1 MNQTRTF
8 LIFALLMVAT
18 LLWMEWGKEQRAP
31 VAVEGT
37 ATSTAAVDS
46 GATIPGV
53 PVVTDGAA
61 SNVPGA
67 VPAAPQAAPVP
78 GVSAAPAP
86 TSAGQVDVRTDVLD
100 LTLAGGVVAR
110 ADLLRFPQ
118 TRDEDSPPVRL
129 FDNSPATFYAAQ
141 SGWVSQG
148 SAAPTHEAGFVPES
162 AGTRYVLGADAD
174 TLEVPFVWHGPDGV
188 SIRRSYILTRGSY
201 AIEVRDT
208 VYNKGDALWQG
219 HVYRQLIRLPQVL
232 KTGWTNPES
241 FSLYGAT
248 WFSPG
253 EGYQRVRYSDF
264 ADEGPVNARQS
275 GGWLAMLQHHFFSAW
290 IPGANDE
297 VTVSLQAT
305 TGAGGA
311 PQYLIR
317 EVGPGLAVAPGD
329 QATTSA
335 RLWVGPKLVG
345 PIKAQ
350 QVTGLDRAVDYS
362 RFAFFAFLG
371 EGLFWILNKIHSLV
385 QNWGW
390 SIIGLVLVVKAV
402 LYPLS
407 KAQYQSMAKMRKFQ
421 PRIAQLKE
429 RYGEDK
435 QKFQTAMM
443 ELYKKEKIN
452 PVGGCLPVLLQMPIW
467 LALYWV
473 LLESVEL
480 RHAPW
485 IGWIQDLTARDPYFI
500 LPVLNIIVMWSTQKL
515 TPMVG
520 MDPMQQKM
528 MQLMPLAFGVFMV
541 FFPSGLVLYWVTNGS
556 LGLLQQWW
564 LIRKYADKPDSG
576 KPDAGDKP
584 AKALAGD

>member
-1 MNQTRTF
+1 
-8 LIFALLMVAT
+8 
-18 LLWMEWGKEQRAP
+18 
-31 VAVEGT
+31 
-37 ATSTAAVDS
+37 
-46 GATIPGV
+46 
-53 PVVTDGAA
+53 
-61 SNVPGA
+61 
-67 VPAAPQAAPVP
+67 
-78 GVSAAPAP
+78 
-86 TSAGQVDVRTDVLD
+86 
-100 LTLAGGVVAR
+100 
-110 ADLLRFPQ
+110 
-118 TRDEDSPPVRL
+118 
-129 FDNSPATFYAAQ
+129 
-141 SGWVSQG
+141 
-148 SAAPTHEAGFVPES
+148 
-162 AGTRYVLGADAD
+162 
-174 TLEVPFVWHGPDGV
+174 
-188 SIRRSYILTRGSY
+188 
-201 AIEVRDT
+201 
-208 VYNKGDALWQG
+208 
-219 HVYRQLIRLPQVL
+219 
-232 KTGWTNPES
+232 
-241 FSLYGAT
+241 
-248 WFSPG
+248 
-253 EGYQRVRYSDF
+253 QRVRYADF

-329 QATTSA
+329 QASTSA

-350 QVTGLDRAVDYS
+350 QVPGLDRAVDYS

-435 QKFQTAMM
+435 QKFQVAMM

-485 IGWIQDLTARDPYFI
+485 IGWIHDLTARDPYFI
-500 LPVLNIIVMWSTQKL
+500 LPVLNILVMWGTQKL
-515 TPMVG
+515 APMVG
-520 MDPMQQKM
+520 MVAMQQKM
-528 MQLMPLAFGVFMV
+528 MQLMPLVFGVFMI
-541 FFPSGLVLYWVTNGS
+541 FFPSGLVLYWVTNGA

-564 LIRKYADKPDSG
+564 LIRKFAD
-576 KPDAGDKP
+576 KPDAGDKT
-584 AKALAGD
+584 AKAVARD